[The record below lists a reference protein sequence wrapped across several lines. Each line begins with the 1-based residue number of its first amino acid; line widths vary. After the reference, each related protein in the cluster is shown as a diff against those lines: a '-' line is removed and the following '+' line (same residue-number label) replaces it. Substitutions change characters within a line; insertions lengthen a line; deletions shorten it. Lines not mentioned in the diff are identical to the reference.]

1 MRKDKVVCLVS
12 SAAGVATIVSLA
24 SLYQLRQVDP
34 ASHLAAQ
41 PKSSLFS
48 LTRQV
53 ACDVLRF
60 VPAGTDLCVLL
71 QRLQAGKHGARQQ
84 LEAADEVLSHYF
96 LDC

>member
-53 ACDVLRF
+53 AYDVLRF

-84 LEAADEVLSHYF
+84 LEAADEVLSHCF